1 MVVEIVT
8 LFQYYTKKK
17 EVNKFEDIKRLMA
30 NRKSN
35 KNRQYNGQKK
45 KDNNNLQNTTQKTK
59 DWATRTQLKTGVNWS
74 S

>member
-1 MVVEIVT
+1 MFMVVEIVT

-59 DWATRTQLKTGVNWS
+59 D
-74 S
+74 